1 MRSLAAIL
9 ALMFISPAIHGQS
22 PSGLDSVYTWDYVI
36 KYVRKNKM
44 DATRATNAI
53 IREITQQYEGEGQQI
68 ELVRFYRDAYDFKI
82 IDKSILSHIIDSLA
96 NNGSTANVT
105 SLAKATRQLVLYR
118 ILNKEIR
125 NFVFPDKDG
134 KLISLSSLR
143 LKIVIIELWATWCA
157 PCVKEMKKIPEL
169 RRTNSNIEFYSIS
182 LDKSADKMNK
192 FIDTNNYQWPI
203 VFGGDERINKAL
215 WNYLNIVAIPKYYF
229 VDRNGIVIEVADTLD
244 ENYIRSL
251 K

>member
-1 MRSLAAIL
+1 
-9 ALMFISPAIHGQS
+9 
-22 PSGLDSVYTWDYVI
+22 
-36 KYVRKNKM
+36 M

-125 NFVFPDKDG
+125 DFEFPDKDG

-143 LKIVIIELWATWCA
+143 SKIVIIELWATWCA

-182 LDKSADKMNK
+182 LDKSVDKMNK
-192 FIDTNNYQWPI
+192 FIEKNNYQWPI
-203 VFGGDERINKAL
+203 VFGGDESINNEL
-215 WNYLNIVAIPKYYF
+215 WKYLNIVAIPKYYF
-229 VDRNGIVIEVADTLD
+229 IDRNGTVINVADTLD